1 MILHGLLVAISSIR
15 KEWSYT
21 TWSSLSPEPQGVE
34 FGRAYELC
42 LAISSIH
49 EDWSYTDCPSSFPA
63 SARIGVRQSERTFRR
78 HLQHPQGLEFHGLS
92 FAISNIRKDW
102 SSAKRTDCSSPSR
115 ASASSGV
122 SNGLSF
128 AISSIRKDWS
138 SPKRTGCWSP
148 SSASARTGGTRSV
161 LRNLQ
166 HSQGLVFG
174 KAHGLLVAISSIRK
188 EWSYT
193 TWSSLSPE
201 PQGVEFGRAYEL
213 CLAISSIHEDWSYTD
228 CPSSFP
234 ASARIGVRQSERT
247 FRRHLQHPQ
256 GLEFHGLS
264 FAISNIR
271 KDWSSAKRTDC
282 SSPSRASASSG
293 VSNGLSFAISSI
305 RKDWSSPK
313 RMGCWSASPA
323 SARTGGTRSAL
334 RHLQHPQGLEFGKA
348 HGLFVAISSIRKEW
362 SFKQTVPRHLQHPQG
377 LVFGKRTGCS
387 SFAIANIRKEWRS
400 TKRTDCS
407 SASPASATS
416 GVPRTV
422 LRNLQ
427 HPQGLV
433 YGKAHGVV
441 VAILST
447 SIAFLNTCHVTS

>member
-34 FGRAYELC
+34 FGRAYELSP
-42 LAISSIH
+42 AISSIH
-49 EDWSYTDCPSSFPA
+49 EDRSYTDRPSSFPA

-102 SSAKRTDCSSPSR
+102 SSAKRTDCSS
-115 ASASSGV
+115 
-122 SNGLSF
+122 LS
-128 AISSIRKDWS
+128 
-138 SPKRTGCWSP
+138 P
-148 SSASARTGGTRSV
+148 ASART
-161 LRNLQ
+161 
-166 HSQGLVFG
+166 
-174 KAHGLLVAISSIRK
+174 
-188 EWSYT
+188 
-193 TWSSLSPE
+193 
-201 PQGVEFGRAYEL
+201 
-213 CLAISSIHEDWSYTD
+213 
-228 CPSSFP
+228 
-234 ASARIGVRQSERT
+234 
-247 FRRHLQHPQ
+247 
-256 GLEFHGLS
+256 
-264 FAISNIR
+264 
-271 KDWSSAKRTDC
+271 
-282 SSPSRASASSG
+282 G

-334 RHLQHPQGLEFGKA
+334 RHLQHPQGL
-348 HGLFVAISSIRKEW
+348 
-362 SFKQTVPRHLQHPQG
+362 
-377 LVFGKRTGCS
+377 VFGKRTGCS

-407 SASPASATS
+407 SASPASARS

-433 YGKAHGVV
+433 YGKAHGLL

-447 SIAFLNTCHVTS
+447 STALLNTCHVTS

>member
-1 MILHGLLVAISSIR
+1 
-15 KEWSYT
+15 
-21 TWSSLSPEPQGVE
+21 
-34 FGRAYELC
+34 
-42 LAISSIH
+42 
-49 EDWSYTDCPSSFPA
+49 
-63 SARIGVRQSERTFRR
+63 
-78 HLQHPQGLEFHGLS
+78 
-92 FAISNIRKDW
+92 
-102 SSAKRTDCSSPSR
+102 
-115 ASASSGV
+115 
-122 SNGLSF
+122 
-128 AISSIRKDWS
+128 
-138 SPKRTGCWSP
+138 
-148 SSASARTGGTRSV
+148 
-161 LRNLQ
+161 
-166 HSQGLVFG
+166 LVFG

-213 CLAISSIHEDWSYTD
+213 PPPSPASTRTGVTRTVLRRFQHPQGLEFDKANGLFVAISSIRKDWSFTD
-228 CPSSFP
+228 CPLPSP
-234 ASARIGVRQSERT
+234 TSARIGVRQSARIV
-247 FRRHLQHPQ
+247 RRHLEHPQ
-256 GLEFHGLS
+256 AVEFL
-264 FAISNIR
+264 
-271 KDWSSAKRTDC
+271 
-282 SSPSRASASSG
+282 
-293 VSNGLSFAISSI
+293 SNGLSFAISSI

-433 YGKAHGVV
+433 YGKAHGVL